1 MKSELSD
8 IFQVRLVVK
17 NMVFESPGTHFMHFR
32 VNKIM
37 LMAAI
42 DAGDRELRNK
52 LNEKLEKLAIGTK
65 NAFAP
70 RLFLILGF
78 LNLTFHF
85 PISIINGMFTEF
97 LFATCISFALCSCL
111 YRYLI

>member
-1 MKSELSD
+1 MNMEKCMKSELSG

-52 LNEKLEKLAIGTK
+52 L
-65 NAFAP
+65 
-70 RLFLILGF
+70 
-78 LNLTFHF
+78 
-85 PISIINGMFTEF
+85 
-97 LFATCISFALCSCL
+97 
-111 YRYLI
+111 